1 MSSQQKEQTFQIL
14 LVEDNP
20 GDIYLFRQALKGAG
34 LNFELTVIEDGE
46 EALAFAKRDGK
57 YAGSP
62 VPDLAV
68 LDVNLP
74 KIQGTEVL
82 GAMRRNEELAR
93 VPVALMTSSAT
104 PGDQAMSKEFS
115 VAHYMMKPLDLED
128 FLQIGNVLKQL
139 LLERSPH
146 WLKN

>member
-1 MSSQQKEQTFQIL
+1 MSSEPKEQTFQIL

-34 LNFELTVIEDGE
+34 LNFELTVIEDGA

-82 GAMRRNEELAR
+82 GAMRQNEELAH

-104 PGDQAMSKEFS
+104 PGDQAMSKEFN
-115 VAHYMMKPLDLED
+115 VTRYIMKPLDLED
-128 FLQIGNVLKQL
+128 FLQIGKVLKQL

-146 WLKN
+146 WL

>member
-1 MSSQQKEQTFQIL
+1 MSSEPKEQKFQIL

-34 LNFELTVIEDGE
+34 LNFELTVIEDGA

-104 PGDQAMSKEFS
+104 PGDQAISKEFN
-115 VAHYMMKPLDLED
+115 VTRYIMKPLDLED

-146 WLKN
+146 

>member
-82 GAMRRNEELAR
+82 GAMCRNEELAH
-93 VPVALMTSSAT
+93 VPVVLMTSSAT

-146 WLKN
+146 WL

>member
-82 GAMRRNEELAR
+82 GAMCRNEELAH
-93 VPVALMTSSAT
+93 VPVVL
-104 PGDQAMSKEFS
+104 SKEFS

-146 WLKN
+146 WL

>member
-1 MSSQQKEQTFQIL
+1 MSSEPKEQKFQIL

-34 LNFELTVIEDGE
+34 LNFELTVIEDGA

-104 PGDQAMSKEFS
+104 PGDQAISKEFN
-115 VAHYMMKPLDLED
+115 VTRYIMKPLDLED

>member
-1 MSSQQKEQTFQIL
+1 MSSEPKEQKFQIL

-104 PGDQAMSKEFS
+104 PGDQAISKEFN
-115 VAHYMMKPLDLED
+115 VTRYIMKPLDLED

-146 WLKN
+146 